1 MHMSTIIGLLV
12 LAAML
17 YPLVK
22 IGMLIGEKASESETE
37 RQQVHKWVEQSRQ
50 QKEREELERKE
61 WKEKTSGMREAIMAG
76 HKYKEFCRFID
87 SAPAGSINK
96 IEPDRKQRKISVR
109 YSTSKI
115 RFVADTARGCWIVD
129 PSQKF
134 ENRCFFATESNERNW
149 TEEEFTVVCELVNAY
164 VNQRW
169 LALGLAKV
177 NGCEGLF
184 ELRYPSTP
192 VSVKAPY

>member
-1 MHMSTIIGLLV
+1 MYIIIELLGF
-12 LAAML
+12 AAVL

-22 IGMLIGEKASESETE
+22 IGMTIWEYVSDSKIV
-37 RQQVHKWVEQSRQ
+37 RQQDHERVE
-50 QKEREELERKE
+50 QKEREELGRK
-61 WKEKTSGMREAIMAG
+61 KMQEKMQEKAREMREAIMAG

-164 VNQRW
+164 VNQRS
-169 LALGLAKV
+169 LALGVAKV

-184 ELRYPSTP
+184 KLRYPSTP

>member
-1 MHMSTIIGLLV
+1 MFTIIGLLV
-12 LAAML
+12 LAAIL

-22 IGMLIGEKASESETE
+22 IGMLIGEKTSESEIE

-50 QKEREELERKE
+50 QQ
-61 WKEKTSGMREAIMAG
+61 EKTSGMREAIMAG
-76 HKYKEFCRFID
+76 RKYKEFCRFID
-87 SAPAGSINK
+87 SAPAGSIKRIAQDAHRREIN
-96 IEPDRKQRKISVR
+96 VW

-134 ENRCFFATESNERNW
+134 ENRCFFARDSNERNW

-164 VNQRW
+164 VNQRS

-177 NGCEGLF
+177 NGCERLF